1 MNLGDDNLVVNG
13 NCQYDIAFYD
23 IDCADPW
30 SRIGSLSHP
39 AIGFIQETFTVD
51 GDGLSTISTE
61 NSYYINV
68 PML

>member
-1 MNLGDDNLVVNG
+1 MDLGADNLVVNG

-39 AIGFIQETFTVD
+39 AIGFV
-51 GDGLSTISTE
+51 
-61 NSYYINV
+61 
-68 PML
+68 